1 MLETL
6 TITDKMLESDHS
18 KMLESLTKD
27 KMLESLT
34 KRQLIVEDSAADMLN
49 GWAKYNKGVCVGEG
63 GEGGTCWSV

>member
-1 MLETL
+1 M
-6 TITDKMLESDHS
+6 TID
-18 KMLESLTKD
+18 KMLESLTMD